1 MSPGSVV
8 HTVGKNH
15 GYSYR
20 QLNCKK
26 RRLLTQLRTKLCLR
40 SDSVL
45 FDVWLVELSA
55 EVALDTLSDDV

>member
-1 MSPGSVV
+1 M
-8 HTVGKNH
+8 HAVGENP
-15 GYSYR
+15 GYSYG
-20 QLNCKK
+20 QINGKK